1 VLRRVQA
8 VHDIAFGKAAPERDY
23 PAIYVTGRIDGR
35 YGVWRS
41 VDNAV
46 NWVRIGEFPVGALD
60 EVVVMDADKD
70 VFGRVY
76 LGFKGSG
83 WRFGQPSTCKP
94 KPYTFGGGG
103 ECYFL
108 GS

>member
-1 VLRRVQA
+1 MRRVQA
-8 VHDIAFGKAAPERDY
+8 VHDIAFGKAAPGHDY
-23 PAIYVTGRIDGR
+23 PAVYVTARIDGR

-41 VDNAV
+41 IDDAV

-60 EVVVMDADKD
+60 EVVAMDADKD

-83 WRFGQPSTCKP
+83 WRFGQPSACKAG
-94 KPYTFGGGG
+94 PYTFGDDK